1 MRTIDEKVLIV
12 ANDVQMDFLNDT
24 IAYVKGEDS
33 EDSYQY
39 NHIYA
44 CGRLSAL
51 YLVAEGFE
59 AMTAVNKIRDD
70 INEKYDRTINIH
82 KGIGWRRWL

>member
-1 MRTIDEKVLIV
+1 MRTIDEKVLEV

-33 EDSYQY
+33 KNSYQY
-39 NHIYA
+39 NHVYA

-51 YLVAEGFE
+51 FLVAESFE

-70 INEKYDRTINIH
+70 INERYDRALGRSKH
-82 KGIGWRRWL
+82 DE